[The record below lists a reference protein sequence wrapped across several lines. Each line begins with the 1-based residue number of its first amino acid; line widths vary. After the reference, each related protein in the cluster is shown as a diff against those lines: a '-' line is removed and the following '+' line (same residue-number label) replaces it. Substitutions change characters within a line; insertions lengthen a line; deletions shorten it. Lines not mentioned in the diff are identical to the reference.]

1 MNESK
6 RQLMPDTPLTRR
18 NCLPHRELHLEPV
31 AMATNSVDRLRRCQ
45 CNSEVGPPASLRELL
60 SKHSI
65 DPIPQMQA
73 ILDDMSKKFKENFE
87 TNAAERFQLAEAV
100 YYRLLEN
107 ILRSEMTKNFDWKVK
122 MKTCEMHQNSLY
134 ILIVDCEPRRIPHS
148 ADNLFS

>member
-18 NCLPHRELHLEPV
+18 NCLPNRELHLEPV

-45 CNSEVGPPASLRELL
+45 CNSEAGPPASLRELL
-60 SKHSI
+60 SKHSV
-65 DPIPQMQA
+65 DPIPQIQT
-73 ILDDMSKKFKENFE
+73 ILDDMSKKFKANFE

-107 ILRSEMTKNFDWKVK
+107 ILRSEMTKNFDWKVRFK
-122 MKTCEMHQNSLY
+122 ILKFHQHLLY
-134 ILIVDCEPRRIPHS
+134 ILIIDCEPRCIPYS
-148 ADNLFS
+148 TDNLFS